1 VCGAPKERFQPL
13 AVAGEGATASAAKTR
28 VVVVGAG
35 IAGISAMESLRSACP
50 DAKIA
55 LVSKEEVLPYFR
67 LNLTRY
73 LAGEVQKDELPLH
86 DPDWYEA
93 QRIEVHLGAEITGL
107 DVEDKTIALRD
118 GRSLPFEK
126 LILTIG
132 SHPFIPP
139 FPGAQRDGVAS
150 FRTLDDAE
158 RLLEAAKTG
167 MKCIC
172 IGGGILGLETAG
184 ALARQGVDVTL
195 LESHDWLMPRQLN
208 PEAGA
213 RLKAFA
219 EGVGIRILEQS
230 RTAEIVGDE
239 RAAGVRL
246 EDGTLIDGDLVVI
259 TAGVRPNSHI
269 ARRAGLEVN
278 KGLVV
283 NNHLQSSH
291 PDVFAAGDVA
301 EHHGVLYGN
310 WSASQYQ
317 GGIAGMNAV
326 GQSVEFGGIP
336 RSNMLKVLGLNMLS
350 MGRFMPEDGSD
361 VVIEEE
367 KNGAYLRFVFHDGC
381 MVGSVLLGDTSISA
395 PLKKAMEGGTDFSGL
410 LARKPTAAEV
420 AAHLAG

>member
-1 VCGAPKERFQPL
+1 VCGASRAEFEVHAEESAPKPAAPAGQWQCLNCNYIHAGAEPVEFCPVCGAPKERFQPL

-259 TAGVRPNSHI
+259 TDPDRRRSRGDHRGRPAQQPYRAPRGPGSEQGPGGEQSLAELPPRRVRSRRRGGAPRRALRQLERFPVPGRHRRHERGGPISGVRRDPALEHAQGAGPEYAEHGSIH
-269 ARRAGLEVN
+269 ARRR
-278 KGLVV
+278 
-283 NNHLQSSH
+283 QRC
-291 PDVFAAGDVA
+291 GDRR
-301 EHHGVLYGN
+301 G
-310 WSASQYQ
+310 
-317 GGIAGMNAV
+317 
-326 GQSVEFGGIP
+326 
-336 RSNMLKVLGLNMLS
+336 
-350 MGRFMPEDGSD
+350 
-361 VVIEEE
+361 
-367 KNGAYLRFVFHDGC
+367 
-381 MVGSVLLGDTSISA
+381 
-395 PLKKAMEGGTDFSGL
+395 
-410 LARKPTAAEV
+410 
-420 AAHLAG
+420 